1 MAADISDNHS
11 SCTLCTLYHI
21 CILEYAHNTIIIH
34 TASTCTNAI
43 KQKRQVWG
51 VSKGADIQSLDEA
64 ALLEGRHTCVTSP
77 HPWIPGHVDKGKYGT
92 GGEICQD

>member
-1 MAADISDNHS
+1 MH
-11 SCTLCTLYHI
+11 
-21 CILEYAHNTIIIH
+21 IIH

-43 KQKRQVWG
+43 KQKSQVWG

-92 GGEICQD
+92 GGEICQDSSRIRGLKHHMCKTDSGCRM